1 MKNQT
6 RLTKIIRHAAL
17 LAVAASMAACGGGDD
32 SSASTCMNPL
42 LLIPCILGGLAET
55 QTEVIPSSGTDSSMT
70 AIAGPIGTNGTEAEV
85 ARFDAFEPNN
95 SFNNANIVTFPF
107 TNDGVSIGSNL
118 SGAGDDT
125 DTFIFTPN
133 RTGLH
138 SIYVCAE
145 TCASA
150 AEDDTLSIMLLD
162 QSQTTV
168 DSTVASGTSNL
179 EVAAELI
186 AGMAYYVQVRSND
199 FTMIERDYNLVI
211 VN

>member
-17 LAVAASMAACGGGDD
+17 LVVAASMAACGGGDD
-32 SSASTCMNPL
+32 SSASTCNNPL
-42 LLIPCILGGLAET
+42 LLIPCILDGLSDT
-55 QTEVIPSSGTDSSMT
+55 QPEVIASAGTDSSMAT
-70 AIAGPIGTNGTEAEV
+70 ISGPVSTNGTEAEV

-95 SFNNANIVTFPF
+95 SFDNANIVSYPF
-107 TNDGVSIGSNL
+107 HNDGISIGSNL
-118 SGAGDDT
+118 SGTDDDA

-133 RTGLH
+133 HTGLH

-145 TCASA
+145 TCAA
-150 AEDDTLSIMLLD
+150 AADDGNLSIMLLD
-162 QSQTTV
+162 QSQTTL
-168 DSTVASGTSNL
+168 DSTVSSGTSNI

-186 AGMAYYVQVRSND
+186 AGMAYYVQVRSSD
-199 FTMIERDYNLVI
+199 FTMIEREYNLVI